1 MLRDRAEP
9 SGRLAHVLVRH
20 AGGWKMDLRLENR
33 VAVVT
38 GGSSGIG
45 LATVRMLLAEGAK
58 VVTCSRNWEKLKRAI
73 SDLEDSGIDIGD
85 NLVAIQCD
93 VTDELQTTALA
104 AEVRARFGG
113 LDILINNAGQG
124 RYSTFETTTDAEW
137 DEEIRLKLYSIVR
150 PTRALLPM
158 LQQSDRASI
167 VIVNA
172 ILARQPA
179 AHMVCTSAARASVL
193 NLAKSMSFEFAPTV
207 RVNSVLV
214 DSVNSGQWERRFA
227 ERQDKRQSQEAWLK
241 DLAHKRQIPLGRMGL
256 PKEVAAAICFLA
268 SPASSFTT
276 GASLEVSGGASK
288 GT

>member
-1 MLRDRAEP
+1 
-9 SGRLAHVLVRH
+9 
-20 AGGWKMDLRLENR
+20 MDLRLENQ

-58 VVTCSRNWEKLKRAI
+58 VVTCSRNWEKLKQSI
-73 SDLEDSGIDIGD
+73 STLEDSGVNIGD

-104 AEVRARFGG
+104 HEVRARFGG
-113 LDILINNAGQG
+113 LDVLINNAGQG

-150 PTRALLPM
+150 PTRAFLPM
-158 LQQSDRASI
+158 LRQSDNASI
-167 VIVNA
+167 VVVNA
-172 ILARQPA
+172 LLARQPA

-193 NLAKSMSFEFAPTV
+193 NLVKSMSFEFAPTV
-207 RVNSVLV
+207 RVNSILV

-227 ERQDKRQSQEAWLK
+227 ERQDKQQSQEAWLK
-241 DLAHKRQIPLGRMGL
+241 DLARERQIPLGRMGL

-276 GASLEVSGGASK
+276 GASLEVSGGASR
-288 GT
+288 GA